1 MCSPVPWKA
10 GGAPHPR
17 KECKESYKES
27 WKGNEW
33 IMAVRNMVRELSYG
47 QSGVSSY
54 EYGCG
59 SGRIGVTENQDCQ
72 GAH

>member
-1 MCSPVPWKA
+1 
-10 GGAPHPR
+10 
-17 KECKESYKES
+17 
-27 WKGNEW
+27 
-33 IMAVRNMVRELSYG
+33 MAVRNMVRELSYG
-47 QSGVSSY
+47 QFGVSSY

>member
-1 MCSPVPWKA
+1 
-10 GGAPHPR
+10 
-17 KECKESYKES
+17 
-27 WKGNEW
+27 
-33 IMAVRNMVRELSYG
+33 MAVRNMVRELSYG
-47 QSGVSSY
+47 QSGDSSY

>member
-1 MCSPVPWKA
+1 
-10 GGAPHPR
+10 
-17 KECKESYKES
+17 
-27 WKGNEW
+27 
-33 IMAVRNMVRELSYG
+33 MAVRNMVRELSYG

-59 SGRIGVTENQDCQ
+59 SGRIGVTENHDCQ